1 MAKDSSFDVVSEIDF
16 QEVDN
21 AINQAVKEIQN
32 RYDLK
37 SSGSQVELDKG
48 KTKFTITTDSDF
60 TLKSVSDVIESKFI
74 KRGISL
80 KALSY
85 GKIEQASGGKVRQEV
100 SILHGIP
107 TEKAKEIIK
116 IIKETKIKVQSQIE
130 GEKLR
135 ISGKNKDDLQSC
147 ITLLKEKD
155 LGLPLQFTNYR

>member
-1 MAKDSSFDVVSEIDF
+1 MAKDSSFDVVSEVDF

-21 AINQAVKEIQN
+21 AVNQAIKEIQN

-37 SSGSQVELDKG
+37 SSGSQVELDKD

-74 KRGISL
+74 KRSISL
-80 KALSY
+80 KALDY

-107 TEKAKEIIK
+107 TEKAKEIVK
-116 IIKETKIKVQSQIE
+116 IIKDTKIKVQSQIE
-130 GEKLR
+130 GGKLR